1 VAEETRFNSKGEFL
15 SSGGSPA
22 AVSMLWSAAM
32 RRLSVLV
39 VVCVL
44 SAFFGHAW
52 GFDYRIDPNASH
64 SEQFRFAFASKSPL
78 ISSPGPAEA
87 LKAGVPHEYASAMT
101 WYRVALSHGYEPPL
115 VTRSWVYSDQLPEPL
130 QWAWSAPNGDLVAR
144 TGKGSFLLSFEDS
157 RKNWFRELNCRL
169 VHWPGGDAQAIMNC
183 NDGTQRTMLIPEEGG
198 VVIGNVQYQ
207 RAFQQ
212 APVNFD
218 DVLPEGYVPVG
229 VAAEPID
236 QSIE

>member
-1 VAEETRFNSKGEFL
+1 
-15 SSGGSPA
+15 
-22 AVSMLWSAAM
+22 M
-32 RRLSVLV
+32 RRISIIVAVMLA
-39 VVCVL
+39 
-44 SAFFGHAW
+44 SAFSGHAF
-52 GFDYRIDPNASH
+52 GFDYRIDPSTPH
-64 SEQFRFAFASKSPL
+64 GSQLRLKFADRSPL
-78 ISSPGPAEA
+78 VASPSQMDMEQT
-87 LKAGVPHEYASAMT
+87 GVPREYASAMT
-101 WYRVALSHGYEPPL
+101 WYRVALAHGYEPPL
-115 VTRSWVYSDQLPEPL
+115 VLQSWIYSDQLPEPL

-144 TGKGSFLLSFEDS
+144 TGKGSFLLSFEDND
-157 RKNWFRELNCRL
+157 KNWFRELNCRM

-198 VVIGNVQYQ
+198 VMIGNVQYK

-218 DVLPEGYVPVG
+218 EALPGGYAPTG